1 MKDKAIAKITAE
13 AMAIDDRLAFA
24 IEEYLTNRCTD
35 TSTAEKLLDESK
47 SLKELYDKLI
57 KKAMAMAQPLKG
69 NAKGKFAWFDIEEDI
84 DEYYGLGSKK
94 APTKTSTER
103 VDVLDLF

>member
-13 AMAIDDRLAFA
+13 AMAIDDSLAFA
-24 IEEYLTNRCTD
+24 IEEYLTSRCTD
-35 TSTAEKLLDESK
+35 AGVAEKLLDESK

-57 KKAMAMAQPLKG
+57 KKAMGMAKPLKG

-84 DEYYGLGSKK
+84 DTYYGLSAKQA
-94 APTKTSTER
+94 APKTTSER